1 MKDNSLESVFNSYF
15 NNKKDFSDF
24 HTLRTED
31 EVSIIPLSKNKAE
44 LYQCSARLK
53 VIHTFLS
60 RFVFN
65 EMPVRKDIVF
75 SYQRDVNITNAVRP
89 HCKSEFIFKT
99 DISNFFPS
107 ISAKTVSNMLS
118 KYCLNIRTVDAEEVR
133 DNIDRIVYLCTIDN
147 RLPVGFSCSPSISNF
162 CFYDYDNI
170 IEAYC
175 NEKGYI
181 YSRYSDDLIISS
193 QDEIDKN
200 LIAGD
205 LSAILSSDAFLKLS
219 INHKKTKIITKK
231 YERKI
236 LGISILNDGKM
247 TISRATKTDIEV
259 KLHLLKTD
267 RKKLI
272 DYTGMDEMASIL
284 SIAGVLSQINN
295 IDRDYLFHL
304 RKKYG
309 NAIISKLIR
318 GKDLLK

>member
-1 MKDNSLESVFNSYF
+1 MKDNSLENVFNSYF
-15 NNKKDFSDF
+15 NNKKDFADF

-31 EVSIIPLSKNKAE
+31 EASLIPLSKSKVE

-60 RFVFN
+60 RFVFS

-75 SYQRDVNITNAVRP
+75 SYQKDVNIADAVRP
-89 HCKSEFIFKT
+89 HCNSEFIFRT
-99 DISNFFPS
+99 DISKFFSS
-107 ISAKTVSNMLS
+107 ISAEAVSHMLS
-118 KYCLNIRTVDAEEVR
+118 KYCENIRTVDAKEVR
-133 DNIDRIVYLCTIDN
+133 ENIDRIVYLCTIDN
-147 RLPVGFSCSPSISNF
+147 CLPVGFSCSPSISNF

-193 QDEIDKN
+193 QDEMDKDT
-200 LIAGD
+200 ITGD
-205 LSAILSSDAFLKLS
+205 LTTILSSDVFLKLS
-219 INHKKTKIITKK
+219 INHKKTKVITKK

-247 TISRATKTDIEV
+247 TVSKVTKTDIEV

-267 RKKLI
+267 RKKLM
-272 DYTGMDEMASIL
+272 DYTKMDEMASIL

-295 IDRDYLFHL
+295 IDKDYLFHL

-318 GKDLLK
+318 GKELLK

>member
-15 NNKKDFSDF
+15 NNKKDFADF
-24 HTLRTED
+24 HTLRIED
-31 EVSIIPLSKNKAE
+31 EVSLIPLSKNKAE

-75 SYQRDVNITNAVRP
+75 SYQKDVNITDAVRP

-107 ISAKTVSNMLS
+107 ISARTVSNMLS
-118 KYCLNIRTVDAEEVR
+118 KYCLNIRAVDAEEVR
-133 DNIDRIVYLCTIDN
+133 ENIDRIVYLCTIDN

-205 LSAILSSDAFLKLS
+205 LSDILSSDAFLKLS
-219 INHKKTKIITKK
+219 INYKKTKVITKK

-318 GKDLLK
+318 GKELLK

>member
-15 NNKKDFSDF
+15 NNKKDFADF

-31 EVSIIPLSKNKAE
+31 EARLIPLSKNKVE

-60 RFVFN
+60 RFVFS
-65 EMPVRKDIVF
+65 EMPMRKDIVF
-75 SYQRDVNITNAVRP
+75 SYQKDVNITDAVRP
-89 HCKSEFIFKT
+89 HCNSEFIFKT
-99 DISNFFPS
+99 DISKFFPS
-107 ISAKTVSNMLS
+107 ISAEAVSHTLS
-118 KYCLNIRTVDAEEVR
+118 KYCVNIRTVDPEEIR
-133 DNIDRIVYLCTIDN
+133 ENIKRIVYLCTIDN

-162 CFYDYDNI
+162 CFYDYDNV

-175 NEKGYI
+175 NKKGYI

-193 QDEIDKN
+193 QGEMDKDIITN
-200 LIAGD
+200 D
-205 LSAILSSDAFLKLS
+205 LTAILSSDAFLKLS

-247 TISRATKTDIEV
+247 TVSKATKTDIEV

-267 RKKLI
+267 RKKLLN
-272 DYTGMDEMASIL
+272 YTGMDEMTSIL

-295 IDRDYLFHL
+295 IDKDYLFHL

-309 NAIISKLIR
+309 NAIISKLLR
-318 GKDLLK
+318 GKELLK

>member
-15 NNKKDFSDF
+15 NNKKDFTDF

-31 EVSIIPLSKNKAE
+31 ESSLIPLSNKKVE
-44 LYQCSARLK
+44 LYQCSDKLK

-60 RFVFN
+60 RFVFS

-75 SYQRDVNITNAVRP
+75 SYQKDVNIADAVRP
-89 HCKSEFIFKT
+89 HCNSEFIFKT
-99 DISNFFPS
+99 DISKFFHS
-107 ISAKTVSNMLS
+107 ISAEAVSHTLS
-118 KYCLNIRTVDAEEVR
+118 KYCVNIQTVDSEEVR
-133 DNIDRIVYLCTIDN
+133 KNIERIVYLCTIDN
-147 RLPVGFSCSPSISNF
+147 HLPVGFSCSPSISNF
-162 CFYDYDNI
+162 CFYDYDNV

-175 NEKGYI
+175 HANRYI

-193 QDEIDKN
+193 HDEMDKDMVT
-200 LIAGD
+200 GD

-219 INHKKTKIITKK
+219 INHKKTKLITKK
-231 YERKI
+231 FERKI

-247 TISRATKTDIEV
+247 TVSKATKTDIEV

-267 RKKLI
+267 RKKLM

-309 NAIISKLIR
+309 NAIISKLLR
-318 GKDLLK
+318 GKELLK

>member
-1 MKDNSLESVFNSYF
+1 MKDNSLESIFNSYF

-24 HTLRTED
+24 HTLITED
-31 EVSIIPLSKNKAE
+31 EASLIPLSKNKVE

-65 EMPVRKDIVF
+65 EMPMRKDIVF
-75 SYQRDVNITNAVRP
+75 SYQKDVNISDAVRP
-89 HCKSEFIFKT
+89 HCNSEFIFKT
-99 DISNFFPS
+99 DISKFFPS
-107 ISAKTVSNMLS
+107 ISAEAVSHTLS
-118 KYCLNIRTVDAEEVR
+118 KYCENIRTVDPEEVR
-133 DNIDRIVYLCTIDN
+133 ENIKRIVYLCTVNN

-162 CFYDYDNI
+162 CFYDYDNT

-193 QDEIDKN
+193 QDEMDKK
-200 LIAGD
+200 IITSD
-205 LSAILSSDAFLKLS
+205 LTAMLSSDAFLKLS
-219 INHKKTKIITKK
+219 LNHKKTKIITKK

-247 TISRATKTDIEV
+247 TVSKATKTDIEV

-267 RKKLI
+267 RKKLLN
-272 DYTGMDEMASIL
+272 YTGMDEMTSIL

-295 IDRDYLFHL
+295 IDQDYLFHL

-309 NAIISKLIR
+309 NAIISKLLR
-318 GKDLLK
+318 GKELLK

>member
-15 NNKKDFSDF
+15 NNKKNFADF

-31 EVSIIPLSKNKAE
+31 EVRLIPLSRAKTE

-53 VIHTFLS
+53 LIHTFLS
-60 RFVFN
+60 RFVFS

-75 SYQRDVNITNAVRP
+75 SYRKEVNITDAVRP
-89 HCKSEFIFKT
+89 HCNSEFIFKT

-107 ISAKTVSNMLS
+107 ISGDVVSDKLS
-118 KYCLNIRTVDAEEVR
+118 KYCATIRTVDAEEVR
-133 DNIDRIVYLCTIDN
+133 DSIKRIVFLCTIDN
-147 RLPVGFSCSPSISNF
+147 RLPIGFSSSPSISNF
-162 CFYDYDNI
+162 CFYDYDNLI
-170 IEAYC
+170 DSYC
-175 NEKGYI
+175 HNNNYI
-181 YSRYSDDLIISS
+181 YSRYADDLIISS
-193 QDEIDKN
+193 QHEISKDT
-200 LIAGD
+200 ITTD
-205 LSAILSSDAFLKLS
+205 LKSILSSDPLLKLS
-219 INHKKTKIITKK
+219 INHKKTKVITKK

-247 TISRATKTDIEV
+247 TVSKATKTDIEV

-267 RKKLI
+267 RDKLVN
-272 DYTGMDEMASIL
+272 YTGADEMSSIL

-295 IDRDYLFHL
+295 IDQDYLFHL

-309 NAIISKLIR
+309 NSIISKLLK

>member
-15 NNKKDFSDF
+15 NNKKDFADF

-31 EVSIIPLSKNKAE
+31 ETSLIPLSKNKAE
-44 LYQCSARLK
+44 IYQCSARLK

-60 RFVFN
+60 RFVFS

-75 SYQRDVNITNAVRP
+75 SYQKDVNTSDAVRP
-89 HCKSEFIFKT
+89 HCNSEFIFKT
-99 DISNFFPS
+99 DISKFFPS
-107 ISAKTVSNMLS
+107 ISAEAVSHTLS
-118 KYCLNIRTVDAEEVR
+118 KYCGNIRTMDAEEVR
-133 DNIDRIVYLCTIDN
+133 ENIGRIVYLCTLN
-147 RLPVGFSCSPSISNF
+147 NHLPIGFSCSPSISNF

-170 IEAYC
+170 IDAYC

-181 YSRYSDDLIISS
+181 YSRYADDLIISS
-193 QDEIDKN
+193 QDEMDK
-200 LIAGD
+200 GMVTSD
-205 LSAILSSDAFLKLS
+205 LTAILSSDSFLKFS
-219 INHKKTKIITKK
+219 INHKKTKVITKK

-247 TISRATKTDIEV
+247 TVSKATKTDIEV
-259 KLHLLKTD
+259 KLHLLRTD
-267 RKKLI
+267 RKKLV
-272 DYTGMDEMASIL
+272 DYTGMDDMASIL

-309 NAIISKLIR
+309 NAIVSKLLR
-318 GKDLLK
+318 GKELLK